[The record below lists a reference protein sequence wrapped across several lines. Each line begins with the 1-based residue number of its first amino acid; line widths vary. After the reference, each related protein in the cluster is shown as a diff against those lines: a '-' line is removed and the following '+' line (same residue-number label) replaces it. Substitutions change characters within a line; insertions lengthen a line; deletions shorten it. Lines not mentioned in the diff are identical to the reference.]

1 MKMKSKLILVIAIVS
16 TFIGCTPDDHSQPV
30 PDNSSS
36 SVVEKDHSEP
46 TQGAE
51 TLTAA
56 TAEPQDRQEPSASL
70 TGCASSRFFTLYARE
85 KAIQASD
92 ETSLVL
98 DVPVDLHEAD
108 CGAPDCYGH
117 SMTLTLKLRRVGKR
131 CEIESAKASAV
142 PFRNC
147 DTQQD
152 QEALQPWTNNFVV
165 KGAPDLS
172 DDHLTQ
178 IELRD
183 FGRSEALLLLPRGY
197 YFYENA
203 DASSQLHPKLWS
215 VDTDDSKD
223 CCYGYTSSATRS
235 WSLDPQE

>member
-1 MKMKSKLILVIAIVS
+1 MNLKQILVIAIVS
-16 TFIGCTPDDHSQPV
+16 ALTGCTPDDHSQPV
-30 PDNSSS
+30 PDNSASP
-36 SVVEKDHSEP
+36 VVEKDHSES
-46 TQGAE
+46 TQDAE
-51 TLTAA
+51 TLA
-56 TAEPQDRQEPSASL
+56 DRQEPSASL
-70 TGCASSRFFTLYARE
+70 AGCASSRFFTLYTRE
-85 KAIQASD
+85 KVIQSSD

-131 CEIESAKASAV
+131 CEIESATASAV
-142 PFRNC
+142 PFSNC
-147 DTQQD
+147 GAQQN
-152 QEALQPWTNNFVV
+152 QEGLQPWTNDFVV
-165 KGAPDLS
+165 KGTPDLS

-183 FGRSEALLLLPRGY
+183 FGRSEALLLLPHGY

-203 DASSQLHPKLWS
+203 SVSSKLHPKLWS
-215 VDTDDSKD
+215 VDLDDPKD
-223 CCYGYTSSATRS
+223 CCYGYTSSAARS